1 MKNTTCDLD
10 TPNLA
15 EIVEPYMK
23 ATTAKAGGG
32 GCRTGCRG
40 GGGWG
45 KNAHV
50 VPKHSKPRFP
60 TRGSWRLARG
70 VRRGGREGSGC
81 SLLEHHCPV
90 DVPPPPKP
98 ALSSAAVNHCFLCSH
113 RRRRRKLH
121 CTVRHRYKTMP
132 RPHASHVSAHHGAFL
147 RIPSQGSTATENNGT
162 MGIIWES
169 HLLSVTH
176 VPLHTI

>member
-1 MKNTTCDLD
+1 
-10 TPNLA
+10 
-15 EIVEPYMK
+15 
-23 ATTAKAGGG
+23 
-32 GCRTGCRG
+32 
-40 GGGWG
+40 
-45 KNAHV
+45 
-50 VPKHSKPRFP
+50 
-60 TRGSWRLARG
+60 
-70 VRRGGREGSGC
+70 
-81 SLLEHHCPV
+81 
-90 DVPPPPKP
+90 
-98 ALSSAAVNHCFLCSH
+98 VNHCFLCSR

-176 VPLHTI
+176 VPQHCRNPIFRNFECVPRGPRVPTWPLHVPCTCEHAARVSVRRTVSTLIVQAPCG